1 MSSQSYSVN
10 QLMVDDLLSM
20 IRIGD
25 IAIPEIQRPFV
36 WQDNKVTE
44 LIDSLYKGYPIGYII
59 TWKSPNAKLKDGSK
73 SEGKKILIDGQQ
85 RITALR
91 AAILGETVKRDD
103 YSNKTIR
110 VAYDPIEHK
119 FATSGSVETNNPRW
133 IKDIS
138 PILNGQKKLHSFVRE
153 YCQLNPTIDEDL
165 IYDEIDALRDILKRP
180 VGVIELPGSLD
191 IEIVTEIFIRIN
203 SKGVTLNQ
211 ADFVMSTIAANES
224 YGGNMLRK
232 CIDHFSELAVRPD
245 IYSSL
250 MQNDVD
256 FAESKYR
263 PQIDWL
269 RKENDDIYDPSYVDI
284 LRVAFAVKF
293 SRGKMSDLVNLLSG
307 RNFETREFEENI
319 KEDTYS
325 KLTEGV
331 CAFINETNF
340 KRFIMIIR
348 SAGFCHTKLIR
359 SQNTLNFAYILFLK
373 LREKGCKPELI
384 EKYVRRWFVYSIL
397 TGRYSEA
404 PACKF
409 DYDSKQV
416 DKYTDFGEFLAEV
429 EAADLSDAYW
439 DVKAIQ
445 QLNTSVASSPV
456 FNAFLASQCFQ
467 NRRGFLSTAISV
479 QNMIEQKGDVHH
491 IFPREYLKANGL
503 TRSDYNQVAN
513 YIYTQ
518 TEINIQIGKKA
529 PADYLGYVQDVQCQ
543 GGVTKYGGII
553 NINELQANLCNDC
566 CLPDDLASMDVS
578 RYQEFLAKRRVLIAQ
593 RLKEYYFS
601 L

>member
-319 KEDTYS
+319 KEDTYN

-373 LREKGCKPELI
+373 LREKGCKSELI

-404 PACKF
+404 PESKF

-467 NRRGFLSTAISV
+467 NRRGFLSTAITV

-578 RYQEFLAKRRVLIAQ
+578 RYQEFLTKRRVLIAQ

>member
-319 KEDTYS
+319 KEDTYN

-373 LREKGCKPELI
+373 LREKGCKSELI

-404 PACKF
+404 PESKF

-467 NRRGFLSTAISV
+467 NRRGFLSTAITV

-518 TEINIQIGKKA
+518 TEINIRIGKKA

-578 RYQEFLAKRRVLIAQ
+578 RYQEFLTKRRVLIAQ

>member
-319 KEDTYS
+319 KEDTYN

-373 LREKGCKPELI
+373 LREKGCKSELI

-404 PACKF
+404 PESKF

-467 NRRGFLSTAISV
+467 NRRGFLSTAITV

-529 PADYLGYVQDVQCQ
+529 PEDYLGYVQDVQCQ

-578 RYQEFLAKRRVLIAQ
+578 RYQEFLTKRRVLIAQ

>member
-211 ADFVMSTIAANES
+211 ADFVMSAIAANES

-319 KEDTYS
+319 KEDTYN

-373 LREKGCKPELI
+373 LRDKGCKSELI

-404 PACKF
+404 PESKF

-467 NRRGFLSTAISV
+467 NRRGFLSTAITV

>member
-73 SEGKKILIDGQQ
+73 SDGKKILIDGQQ

-284 LRVAFAVKF
+284 LRVAFAAKF

-319 KEDTYS
+319 KEDTYN

-404 PACKF
+404 PESKF

-445 QLNTSVASSPV
+445 QLNTSVASSPI

-467 NRRGFLSTAISV
+467 NRRGFLSTAITV

-529 PADYLGYVQDVQCQ
+529 PVDYLGYVQDVQCQ
-543 GGVTKYGGII
+543 GGATKYGGII
-553 NINELQANLCNDC
+553 NINELRANLCNDC
-566 CLPDDLASMDVS
+566 CLPEDLATMDIS
-578 RYQEFLAKRRVLIAQ
+578 RYQEFLAKRRRLIAQ